1 MKLLMFSHD
10 WAPSIGG
17 TQKVMSLLASGIA
30 EQPTVDGNPIQLTF
44 VTQTPAGNMDDRA
57 LPFRV
62 VRRPSPIAL
71 LRLIR
76 NADVIHLAGPAFLPM
91 SLAWLSRRKFVIQH
105 HNYQAVCPTGSLV
118 YNPDRSVCP
127 NHFLNGPA
135 TECLRCQSVELSW
148 ARAIWLTLL
157 AYPRLWL
164 CRRAAANI
172 AISDHAA
179 RRLDLPA
186 LRTIYN
192 GIEKTEDP
200 VGLAENEDASRPF
213 VAFIGRL
220 VSDKGVN
227 VLINAISELAKQG
240 CEIDARIIGD
250 GPDRVSLQALVNSLG
265 LQRSVSFFGAL
276 RGNDLTGA
284 TCDAVAIVLPS
295 VWEELSPL
303 TAIEQML
310 QSKLVIASD
319 IGGLGEVVGSTGL
332 KFMPGNTSELAQRI
346 REAVENPEMR
356 ARLGAAAQARAENL
370 FRDRRMVEEHLR
382 AYRELS
388 K

>member
-1 MKLLMFSHD
+1 MFSHD

-30 EQPTVDGNPIQLTF
+30 EQPTADGNAIQLTF

-62 VRRPSPIAL
+62 VRRPSLLAL
-71 LRLIR
+71 LHLIR
-76 NADVIHLAGPAFLPM
+76 DADVIHLAGPALVPM
-91 SLAWLSRRKFVIQH
+91 FLAWLSRRKYVIQH

-127 NHFLNGPA
+127 NHFLNGPV
-135 TECLRCQSVELSW
+135 TECLRCQAVELSW
-148 ARAIWLTLL
+148 ARTIWDTLL

-164 CRRAAANI
+164 CRRAAANV

-186 LRTIYN
+186 LRMIYN
-192 GIEKTEDP
+192 GIEKTADP
-200 VGLAENEDASRPF
+200 VGLAENGDASRPF

-220 VSDKGVN
+220 VSDKGVD
-227 VLINAISELAKQG
+227 VLINAISELSKQG
-240 CEIDARIIGD
+240 CEVDVRIIGD
-250 GPDRVSLQALVNSLG
+250 GPDRRSLEALVKSLG
-265 LQRSVSFFGAL
+265 LQQSVSFFGAL
-276 RGNDLTGA
+276 RGNDLTRA
-284 TCDAVAIVLPS
+284 TRDAAAIVMPS

-310 QSKLVIASD
+310 QGKLVIASD

-332 KFMPGNTSELAQRI
+332 KFTPGNAAELAQRI

-356 ARLGAAAQARAENL
+356 ARLGAAAQARAEHL
-370 FRDRRMVEEHLR
+370 FRDQRMVEEHLR